1 MKFQN
6 NSLINTLVMSKYK
19 KIYQHLREEF
29 SDEEIAA
36 GYIFPDDLNQKE
48 KEEIDAE
55 FKKLRFKALRE
66 RTEEQRLLSELMR
79 MKLLMR
85 DYFERGGFEDE
96 FSFSKQ
102 LEQYIKILGRNQ
114 KEFAAEIDLHPTKL
128 SRLLNDRENPNV
140 ELAYRLEVH
149 GGNIIPALYWWKLHA
164 KRIEEDVRTDKE
176 RRKIESEKVRNQ
188 LRFSA

>member
-1 MKFQN
+1 MN
-6 NSLINTLVMSKYK
+6 DYE

-36 GYIFPDDLNQKE
+36 GYVFPDDLDQKE
-48 KEEIDAE
+48 KEEIEAE
-55 FKKLRFKALRE
+55 FKKLRLKALRE
-66 RTEEQRLLSELMR
+66 RTEEQRLLSALMR

-85 DYFERGGFEDE
+85 DYLERRGYEEE
-96 FSFSKQ
+96 FSFPKQ
-102 LEQYIKILGRNQ
+102 LDQYIKVLGRSQ
-114 KEFAAEIDLHPTKL
+114 KEFAEEIGLHPTKL

-149 GGNIIPALYWWKLHA
+149 CGSIIPAIYWWKLYA

-176 RRKIESEKVRNQ
+176 RRKIESGKVRNQ
-188 LRFSA
+188 LIFRA

>member
-1 MKFQN
+1 
-6 NSLINTLVMSKYK
+6 MSKYK